1 MTAGAGGPAC
11 WGPEEVPAVCQFPV
25 PASPASRFGPA
36 AKTDH
41 SDAQLLYCAGAL
53 WQISLRAAFRR
64 DWVGSYKVVVLGGGG
79 GGAGTCTR

>member
-1 MTAGAGGPAC
+1 MTAGLEALHAGDLRKS
-11 WGPEEVPAVCQFPV
+11 PV
-25 PASPASRFGPA
+25 PASPASPFGPA

-79 GGAGTCTR
+79 AGTCTR